1 MHRLASFGQPS
12 LAFFRRSLADCGVV
26 VNFEFYW
33 VDVDTKFTTYTNPVH
48 VHSNFTPWHWLEKS
62 LNITKMRSFFCFFVL
77 FVVRLTEDI
86 SLNIF
91 TAKIAFIFEC
101 VFVIFIVRLT
111 KDSRNPVLA
120 NGTRN
125 ERNDQSQLDRG

>member
-1 MHRLASFGQPS
+1 
-12 LAFFRRSLADCGVV
+12 
-26 VNFEFYW
+26 
-33 VDVDTKFTTYTNPVH
+33 
-48 VHSNFTPWHWLEKS
+48 
-62 LNITKMRSFFCFFVL
+62 MRSFFCFFVL

-86 SLNIF
+86 GLNIF
-91 TAKIAFIFEC
+91 KAKIAFIFEC